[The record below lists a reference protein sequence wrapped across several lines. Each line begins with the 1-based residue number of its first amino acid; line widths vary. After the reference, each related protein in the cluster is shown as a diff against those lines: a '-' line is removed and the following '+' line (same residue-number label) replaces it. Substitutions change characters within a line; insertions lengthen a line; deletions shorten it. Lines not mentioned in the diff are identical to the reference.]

1 MADNYKILGVAKTAS
16 EQEIRRVYRSLAR
29 KYHPDLNPG
38 DKKSEARFKEINE
51 AYEVLSDKD
60 SRRKYDVYGDQWKHA
75 SQIEQQRAR
84 GGGSPSDLGFNWA
97 RTTRQR
103 PASRHDRYTGL
114 DDLLSGLGGSFRG
127 FSGSRG
133 SRIRSEAPV
142 TVSLE
147 DAFGGTRVTATLS
160 VRGRE
165 RRYEV
170 TIPPGVDNGSVVRIS
185 PDKETELLFTV
196 TVSPHP
202 RFTRRGDDLYVEASI
217 PFEDVIL
224 GGEAEVQTLDGRRIR
239 VTVPALSQNG
249 QNIRLRGQ
257 GMPRLRS
264 SGSKGD
270 LYVTVRPSLPT
281 ETTQEEIDLVH
292 KLKGLRADA
301 DTVKDSGR

>member
-1 MADNYKILGVAKTAS
+1 MADNYSILGVAKTAS
-16 EQEIRRVYRSLAR
+16 EQEIRRAYRKLAR

-51 AYEVLSDKD
+51 AYEVLSDTD

-75 SQIEQQRAR
+75 DHFEQRRGRA
-84 GGGSPSDLGFNWA
+84 GGSPSDQFGFNLGRSA
-97 RTTRQR
+97 RQR
-103 PASRHDRYTGL
+103 PASGQGRYSGL
-114 DDLLSGLGGSFRG
+114 DDLLSGLGGSFRD
-127 FSGSRG
+127 FAGSRG

-147 DAFGGTRVTATLS
+147 DAFSGTRLTATLA

-170 TIPPGVDNGSVVRIS
+170 TIPPGVDNGSVIRIS
-185 PDKETELLFTV
+185 PDKETELLFNV

-202 RFTRRGDDLYVEASI
+202 RFSRRGDDLYVEASI

-224 GGEAEVQTLDGRRIR
+224 GGEAEAQTLDGRRIW
-239 VTVPALSQNG
+239 VKVPPQSQNG

-281 ETTQEEIDLVH
+281 ETTEEEIELVL
-292 KLKGLRADA
+292 KLKSLRAD
-301 DTVKDSGR
+301 KG

>member
-1 MADNYKILGVAKTAS
+1 MADNYNILGVAKTAS
-16 EQEIRRVYRSLAR
+16 EQEIRRAYRSLAR

-75 SQIEQQRAR
+75 SQFEQQRGRA
-84 GGGSPSDLGFNWA
+84 GGSASDLGFSWG
-97 RTTRQR
+97 RGTRQR
-103 PASRHDRYTGL
+103 TAPGHDSFTGL
-114 DDLLSGLGGSFRG
+114 DDLLSGLGGSFRD
-127 FSGSRG
+127 FAGSRG

-147 DAFGGTRVTATLS
+147 DAFGGTVVIATLA

-185 PDKETELLFTV
+185 PDKDTELLFTV

-239 VTVPALSQNG
+239 VTVPARSQNG

-301 DTVKDSGR
+301 NRVKDSAR